1 MLKRLTLLLLAA
13 AFLIVA
19 SPVAPATAKPLEKG
33 DHGKRVV
40 QLQRALHLRPADG
53 VFGPGT
59 HRAVKR
65 FPRRHDIR
73 ADGIVGA
80 GTWSMIRRARG
91 AGRSRHSRPRRTSRR
106 SRHASSHRGARSSR
120 HSRSRRTA
128 GRSRGGVRVT
138 GRGPSVRLLQR
149 RLGIR
154 ADGVF
159 GSGTARAVKR
169 LQRRRGMAADGVVG
183 PATWAALGVRGR
195 HPVLK
200 RTRLRSVGARSRR
213 VPVAVS
219 RAIAAADRIARAPY
233 LYGGG
238 HATFNDTAYDC
249 SGSISYVLHH
259 AGRLRRP
266 LDSSA
271 LASYGAPGRGRYITI
286 YTSPGH
292 AFMLIRGRRYD
303 TSARLSG
310 RGSRWTSAMRG
321 TAGYTVR
328 HPPGL

>member
-1 MLKRLTLLLLAA
+1 MLKRLTLPFLAA
-13 AFLIVA
+13 VLVAAA
-19 SPVAPATAKPLEKG
+19 SPPTFAVAKPLEKG
-33 DHGKRVV
+33 DRGKRVV

-59 HRAVKR
+59 RRAVKR
-65 FPRRHDIR
+65 FQRRHDIR
-73 ADGIVGA
+73 ADGVVGA

-91 AGRSRHSRPRRTSRR
+91 ARR
-106 SRHASSHRGARSSR
+106 SRRASSRRGAS
-120 HSRSRRTA
+120 HSRRGA

-149 RLGIR
+149 RLGLR
-154 ADGVF
+154 PDGVF
-159 GSGTARAVKR
+159 GPGTARAVKR
-169 LQRRRGMAADGVVG
+169 LQRRHGMAADGVVG
-183 PATWAALGVRGR
+183 PATWAALRVRGR

-200 RTRLRSVGARSRR
+200 RTRLRSVGARGRG

-303 TSARLSG
+303 TSARLSSS
-310 RGSRWTSAMRG
+310 GSRWTSTMRG
-321 TAGYTVR
+321 TSGYTVR

>member
-1 MLKRLTLLLLAA
+1 MLKRLTLLLAA
-13 AFLIVA
+13 AFVIVA
-19 SPVAPATAKPLEKG
+19 SPVAPAAAKPLEKG
-33 DHGKRVV
+33 DRGKRVV

-59 HRAVKR
+59 RRAVKR
-65 FPRRHDIR
+65 FQRRHGIR

-80 GTWSMIRRARG
+80 GTWRMIRRARG
-91 AGRSRHSRPRRTSRR
+91 ARR
-106 SRHASSHRGARSSR
+106 SH

-128 GRSRGGVRVT
+128 KRSRGSVRVAS
-138 GRGPSVRLLQR
+138 RGPSVRLLQR
-149 RLGIR
+149 RLRIR

-159 GSGTARAVKR
+159 GPGTARAVKR
-169 LQRRRGMAADGVVG
+169 LQRRRGMTADGIVG

-200 RTRLRSVGARSRR
+200 RARLRSAGARGRG
-213 VPVAVS
+213 VPIAVS
-219 RAIAAADRIARAPY
+219 RAIAAANRIARAPY

-238 HATFNDTAYDC
+238 HATFNDKAYDC

-303 TSARLSG
+303 TTARLSAS
-310 RGSRWTSAMRG
+310 GSRWTSTMRG

>member
-1 MLKRLTLLLLAA
+1 MPKRLICLLAA
-13 AFLIVA
+13 ALVAAASSVA
-19 SPVAPATAKPLEKG
+19 SAEAKPLEKG
-33 DHGKRVV
+33 DRGQRVV

-65 FPRRHDIR
+65 FQRRHDLT
-73 ADGIVGA
+73 ADGVVGA
-80 GTWSMIRRARG
+80 GTWRMIRRARARTRTRG
-91 AGRSRHSRPRRTSRR
+91 APRSRR
-106 SRHASSHRGARSSR
+106 SPARRATARS
-120 HSRSRRTA
+120 
-128 GRSRGGVRVT
+128 GGGVRVMS
-138 GRGPSVRLLQR
+138 RGPSVRLLQR
-149 RLGIR
+149 RVRIGV
-154 ADGVF
+154 DGVF
-159 GSGTARAVKR
+159 GPGTARAVKR
-169 LQRRRGMAADGVVG
+169 FQRRRGMAADGVVG

-200 RTRLRSVGARSRR
+200 RTRVRSVRR
-213 VPVAVS
+213 RGRGVPVAVR
-219 RAIAAADRIARAPY
+219 RAIAAGNRIARAPY

-238 HATFNDTAYDC
+238 HATFNDRAYDC

-266 LDSSA
+266 LDSRA

-292 AFMLIRGRRYD
+292 AFMVIRGRRYD
-303 TSARLSG
+303 TTARLSA
-310 RGSRWTSAMRG
+310 RGSRWTSVMRS

>member
-1 MLKRLTLLLLAA
+1 MIKRLLALLAA
-13 AFLIVA
+13 ALVAAA
-19 SPVAPATAKPLEKG
+19 SPVASAAAKPLEKG
-33 DHGKRVV
+33 DRGQRVIK
-40 QLQRALHLRPADG
+40 LQRALHLRPADG
-53 VFGPGT
+53 LFGPGT
-59 HRAVKR
+59 RRAVKR
-65 FPRRHDIR
+65 FQRRHDLT
-73 ADGIVGA
+73 ADGVVGA
-80 GTWSMIRRARG
+80 GTWRMIRRARSAPRARR
-91 AGRSRHSRPRRTSRR
+91 AGRSRRAGRTS
-106 SRHASSHRGARSSR
+106 S
-120 HSRSRRTA
+120 
-128 GRSRGGVRVT
+128 GVRVMS
-138 GRGPSVRLLQR
+138 RGPSVRLLQR
-149 RLGIR
+149 RLGIG

-159 GSGTARAVKR
+159 GPGTTRAVKR
-169 LQRRRGMAADGVVG
+169 FQRRRGMAADGIVG
-183 PATWAALGVRGR
+183 PATWVALGVRGR

-200 RTRLRSVGARSRR
+200 RGRLRSGGARRR
-213 VPVAVS
+213 RAPVALG
-219 RAIAAADRIARAPY
+219 RAIAAANRIARAPY

-238 HATFNDTAYDC
+238 HATFNDRAYDC

-292 AFMLIRGRRYD
+292 AFMVIRGRRYD

-310 RGSRWTSAMRG
+310 RGSRWTSVMRS

>member
-1 MLKRLTLLLLAA
+1 MLKRLTLPLVAAVLVAA
-13 AFLIVA
+13 A
-19 SPVAPATAKPLEKG
+19 SPPTFAVAKPLEKG
-33 DHGKRVV
+33 DRGERVV

-59 HRAVKR
+59 RRAVKR
-65 FPRRHDIR
+65 FQRRHDIR
-73 ADGIVGA
+73 ADGVVGA

-91 AGRSRHSRPRRTSRR
+91 AKRSRRASSR
-106 SRHASSHRGARSSR
+106 RHASHSRRASSR
-120 HSRSRRTA
+120 RAAGRSRRTA
-128 GRSRGGVRVT
+128 RRSRGSVRVT

-154 ADGVF
+154 PDGVF
-159 GSGTARAVKR
+159 GPGTARAVKR

-183 PATWAALGVRGR
+183 PATWAALRVRGR
-195 HPVLK
+195 HPVLR
-200 RTRLRSVGARSRR
+200 RTRLRSVGARGRE

-292 AFMLIRGRRYD
+292 AFMVVRGRRYD
-303 TSARLSG
+303 TTARLSSG
-310 RGSRWTSAMRG
+310 GSRWTSTMRG